1 MYNYFCVKIVAMIN
15 PFVINGI
22 IPDQYFCDRKVETQ
36 KIETCIRNQSNL
48 LITSPRR
55 MGKTQLIHHVY
66 HQPEIADNYYT
77 FYVDIYS
84 TTSLHEFIL
93 LLSKE
98 IYTTLAPKGKR
109 VLDSFISVLK
119 SLSGSFGYDVMTGL
133 PSFDVKLGDIRMP
146 ELTLSEIFAYLEN
159 ADKPC
164 VCTIDEFQQIGKYPE
179 NNVEALLRTYIQKMN
194 NCRFIFAGSDR
205 HTLENMFN
213 SPAKP
218 FYNSVEQMY
227 LDRIPKDV
235 YMDFILRIFE
245 ERNRGISEAACSYV
259 YDLFEGHT
267 YYVHNVLHNIFAYT
281 EPDVEVTQDI
291 VSRTIKDILQEREY
305 SFLSQLSLL
314 NYTQK
319 ETLIAI
325 AKDVKA
331 SEITSVGFIK
341 RHALQSP
348 SSVQNA
354 VKNLLKLQMITY
366 QQSGKTKVYTISDR
380 FLQMWIDQKY

>member
-1 MYNYFCVKIVAMIN
+1 MN
-15 PFVINGI
+15 PFIVNGI
-22 IPDQYFCDRKVETQ
+22 IPDRYFCDREAETR
-36 KIETCIRNQSNL
+36 KIETCIINQTNL
-48 LITSPRR
+48 LMTSPRR

-66 HQPEIADNYYT
+66 NQKAIVESYYT

-98 IYTTLAPKGKR
+98 IYSELIPKGKKF
-109 VLDSFISVLK
+109 LDSFISVLK
-119 SLSGSFGYDVMTGL
+119 SLSGCFGYDPLSGL

-146 ELTLSEIFAYLEN
+146 ELTLSEIFNYLEN
-159 ADKPC
+159 ADRAC
-164 VCTIDEFQQIGKYPE
+164 VFTIDEFQQIGKYPE
-179 NNVEALLRTYIQKMN
+179 KNVEALLRTHIQKMS

-227 LDRIPKDV
+227 LDRIDEDIYTGFV
-235 YMDFILRIFE
+235 
-245 ERNRGISEAACSYV
+245 RGLFQEYGRQISDSALSYV

-267 YYVHNVLHNIFAYT
+267 YYVHNTLHNVFAYNSP
-281 EPDVEVTQDI
+281 EVEITKEIIDKTVC
-291 VSRTIKDILQEREY
+291 DILQEREH
-305 SFLSQLSLL
+305 SFLTQLSLL
-314 NYTQK
+314 NYAQK

-331 SEITSVGFIK
+331 YEITSVAFVK
-341 RHALQSP
+341 KHSLQSP

-354 VKNLLKLQMITY
+354 VRHLLKLQMITY
-366 QQSGKTKVYTISDR
+366 NIAGNTKVYSISDR
-380 FLQMWIDQKY
+380 FLGMWIAKKY

>member
-1 MYNYFCVKIVAMIN
+1 MN

-22 IPDQYFCDRKVETQ
+22 IPDRYFCDREAETR
-36 KIETCIRNQSNL
+36 KIETCIMNQTNL
-48 LITSPRR
+48 LMTSPRR

-66 HQPEIADNYYT
+66 NQKAIVEAYYT

-98 IYTTLAPKGKR
+98 IYSVLVPKGKKL
-109 VLDSFISVLK
+109 LDSFIGVLK
-119 SLSGSFGYDVMTGL
+119 SLSGCFGYDALTGL

-146 ELTLSEIFAYLEN
+146 ELTLSEIFTYLEN
-159 ADKPC
+159 SDRPC
-164 VCTIDEFQQIGKYPE
+164 VFTIDEFQQIGKYPE
-179 NNVEALLRTYIQKMN
+179 KNVEALLRTHIQKMN

-213 SPAKP
+213 SPARP

-227 LDRIPKDV
+227 LDRIDKDIYTGFV
-235 YMDFILRIFE
+235 REVLRE
-245 ERNRGISEAACSYV
+245 YGRQISDQALSYV

-267 YYVHNVLHNIFAYT
+267 YYVHNTLHSAFAYNDP
-281 EPDVEVTQDI
+281 EVEISKETI
-291 VSRTIKDILQEREY
+291 NSTVSGILQEREH
-305 SFLSQLSLL
+305 SFLTQLSLL
-314 NYTQK
+314 NYAQK

-331 SEITSVGFIK
+331 YEITSVAFVK
-341 RHALQSP
+341 KHSLQSP

-354 VKNLLKLQMITY
+354 VRHLLKLQMITY
-366 QQSGKTKVYTISDR
+366 SVDGNTKVYSVSDR
-380 FLQMWIDQKY
+380 FLLMWIAGMY

>member
-1 MYNYFCVKIVAMIN
+1 MN

-22 IPDQYFCDRKVETQ
+22 IPDRYFCDREVETR
-36 KIETCIRNQSNL
+36 KIETCIINHTNML
-48 LITSPRR
+48 MTSPRR

-66 HQPEIADNYYT
+66 NQKSIVEAYYT

-93 LLSKE
+93 LLSKG
-98 IYTTLAPKGKR
+98 IYIGLVPKGKKF
-109 VLDSFISVLK
+109 LDSFISVLR
-119 SLSGSFGYDVMTGL
+119 SLSGCFGYDALTGL

-146 ELTLSEIFAYLEN
+146 ELTLSEIFSYLEN
-159 ADKPC
+159 ADRPC
-164 VCTIDEFQQIGKYPE
+164 VVTIDEFQQIGKYPE
-179 NNVEALLRTYIQKMN
+179 KNVEALLRTHIQKMN

-227 LDRIPKDV
+227 LDRIDKDV
-235 YMDFILRIFE
+235 YTGFVRDMFREYGRSIDEQAL
-245 ERNRGISEAACSYV
+245 SYV

-267 YYVHNVLHNIFAYT
+267 YYVHNTLHNAFAYT
-281 EPDVEVTQDI
+281 SPDVEISKEIIDVT
-291 VSRTIKDILQEREY
+291 VKDILQEREH
-305 SFLSQLSLL
+305 SFLTQLSLL
-314 NYTQK
+314 NYAQK

-325 AKDVKA
+325 ARDVNA
-331 SEITSVGFIK
+331 YEITSVAFVK
-341 RHALQSP
+341 KHSLQSP

-354 VKNLLKLQMITY
+354 VRHLLKFQMITY
-366 QQSGKTKVYTISDR
+366 HTDGNTKVYSLSDR
-380 FLQMWIDQKY
+380 FLRMWIVEKY